1 MSEQAGDKPQNAEIA
16 LFSREDVARHSSFT
30 DAWIILHDDVLDIT
44 KFIVSHPGGEDALL
58 DVMGRCVSA

>member
-1 MSEQAGDKPQNAEIA
+1 MSEQAGDQQQSVGVA

-44 KFIVSHPGGEDALL
+44 KFIASHPGGEDALL